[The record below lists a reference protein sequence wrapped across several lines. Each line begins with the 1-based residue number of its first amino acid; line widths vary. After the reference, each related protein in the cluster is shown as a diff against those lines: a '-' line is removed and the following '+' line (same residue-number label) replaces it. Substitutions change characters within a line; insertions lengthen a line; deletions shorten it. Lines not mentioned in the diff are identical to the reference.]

1 MIDYCK
7 HLLHDNAATIFM
19 ALSALRPAATR
30 GLGVMLLLLG
40 LLCSPVTVNAQLK
53 RGTTEPKYNV
63 VPDSY
68 NFLIHT
74 PGDYAPR
81 EHKSPLV
88 IFLHGRSL
96 CGRNLN
102 MVKKYGVIDAIERG
116 KIVPAIVLAPQNPG
130 GAWNAR
136 KINDLINWTAKHY
149 AVDTTRIYV
158 LGMSLG
164 GYGTMD
170 YVAAYPHRVAAAMAL
185 CGGCYAKKMD
195 GLGEAPLWIMHGT
208 ADRAVPISES
218 KRVVNYLKSIGK
230 TNLLRYDWISGGSH
244 GLLARLFYLQQTY
257 DWLFCHDLRQ
267 KPREVDRNFNITQQ
281 DLKDV
286 YSELKWFKDMFEY
299 D

>member
-1 MIDYCK
+1 MINYCK
-7 HLLHDNAATIFM
+7 CMLHDKIVNNLI
-19 ALSALRPAATR
+19 ALPALNLFSKRW
-30 GLGVMLLLLG
+30 LSVIVLLLG
-40 LLCSPVTVNAQLK
+40 LMFSPMTINAQLK
-53 RGTTEPKYNV
+53 KGSTTPKYNV

-74 PGDYAPR
+74 PADYAPN

-170 YVAAYPHRVAAAMAL
+170 FVAAYPHRVAAAMAL
-185 CGGCYAKKMD
+185 CGGCYAKNMD

-218 KRVVNYLKSIGK
+218 KRVVNYLKQKGK

>member
-1 MIDYCK
+1 M
-7 HLLHDNAATIFM
+7 TI
-19 ALSALRPAATR
+19 
-30 GLGVMLLLLG
+30 
-40 LLCSPVTVNAQLK
+40 NAQLK
-53 RGTTEPKYNV
+53 KGTTTPKYNV

-74 PGDYAPR
+74 PADYAPND
-81 EHKSPLV
+81 HKSPLV

-170 YVAAYPHRVAAAMAL
+170 FVAAYPHRVAAAMAL
-185 CGGCYAKKMD
+185 CGGCYAKNMD

-218 KRVVNYLKSIGK
+218 KRVVNYLKQKGK

>member
-1 MIDYCK
+1 MIDNCTSI
-7 HLLHDNAATIFM
+7 LHDMANAFSRPLAGKLRIFC
-19 ALSALRPAATR
+19 SW
-30 GLGVMLLLLG
+30 LGITLLLLG
-40 LLCSPVTVNAQLK
+40 MMCSPVTVNAQLK
-53 RGTTEPKYNV
+53 KGTTTPKYNA
-63 VPDSY
+63 VPNSY

-74 PGDYAPR
+74 PADYSPR

-102 MVKKYGVIDAIERG
+102 MVKKYGVIDAIEKG
-116 KIVPAIVLAPQNPG
+116 KIVPAVVLAPQNPG
-130 GAWNAR
+130 GAWNAH

-149 AVDTTRIYV
+149 AIDTTRIYV

-170 YVAAYPHRVAAAMAL
+170 FVAAYPHRVAAAMAL
-185 CGGCYAKKMD
+185 CGGCYAKNMD
-195 GLGEAPLWIMHGT
+195 GLGEVPLWIMHGT

-218 KRVVNYLKSIGK
+218 KRVVNYLKEKGK

-267 KPREVDRNFNITQQ
+267 NPKEVDRNFTITQQ